1 MAKRVTKTLLLTG
14 FVGLILGLCLLPSS
28 RGQNQRDAFSRWR
41 PTHELAGGHYVG
53 SSACAQCHALLTAK
67 RLANPMS
74 RALAPIESCEILK
87 AHPRLNFRNGPYN
100 YEIVREGNHSIYT
113 ITDGLNSIPN
123 QSSTALAKAKLVR
136 LMCFNIRECSTKAA
150 SVTIRK
156 SKLSTSQSCNRVR
169 CLNRSQLVLG

>member
-14 FVGLILGLCLLPSS
+14 FVGLILGLWLLPSS

-113 ITDGLNSIPN
+113 ITDGLNSIAGELSKSHN
-123 QSSTALAKAKLVR
+123 FRSEEHTSELQSRVDLVCR
-136 LMCFNIRECSTKAA
+136 L
-150 SVTIRK
+150 
-156 SKLSTSQSCNRVR
+156 
-169 CLNRSQLVLG
+169 